1 MNETLLQSEH
11 AMDREIR
18 QLKFQLKGAE
28 NIIKKLREQLT
39 FSTQVNFTELLPKY
53 TREVETNQQ
62 LRNDFDASK
71 LQCSSKIMDLLPKLD
86 ASDSTLV
93 LRDAKIE
100 ELMSKLATEAEANS
114 RLKEELALALQIVN
128 DSDLIAIMEK
138 YEKLSRENES
148 LMEAVHDSDRDKT
161 LLEKLESMLADE
173 VSSFDKA
180 KLALEA
186 SEIECSKFR
195 SESNVLKDELK
206 SLKDAVAVLL
216 DEVESSKSA
225 ILKLEYYLALND
237 SDLIAIMEKYEKL
250 SKENESLME
259 AAHDSDRDK
268 MLLEKLE
275 SMLADEVSSFD
286 KAKLALEASEIECS
300 KFRSESNVLKDE
312 LKSLKDAV
320 AVLLDE
326 VESSKSAI
334 LKLEYYL
341 ALNDSDLIAIMEKY
355 EKLSEENESLMEAV
369 HDSDRDKS
377 LLESRLRVAELAVK
391 SPECVRRLKLNQA
404 ENETTIAELTAKL
417 AAEVE
422 VNNRLHDELGD
433 SKAQCETTTTKL
445 AAEVEA
451 NNRLYDELDAS
462 KAQCETITTKLAVQ
476 VKANNRLCD
485 ELCACKAQY
494 ETAIAELTA
503 KLAAEV
509 KANNKLIGDHAYSSQ
524 TITKFEILLTE
535 LGVENEHLR
544 EALAR
549 ANESASAN
557 RRENEL
563 LPDNSIVSELEA
575 KLSAEVEANKQ
586 LRDDLSYTKVQYDEK
601 IAETTANKRLHDE
614 LGDSKAQYEATIAEL
629 MAKLS
634 SLMETAH
641 DPDR

>member
-161 LLEKLESMLADE
+161 
-173 VSSFDKA
+173 
-180 KLALEA
+180 
-186 SEIECSKFR
+186 
-195 SESNVLKDELK
+195 
-206 SLKDAVAVLL
+206 
-216 DEVESSKSA
+216 
-225 ILKLEYYLALND
+225 
-237 SDLIAIMEKYEKL
+237 
-250 SKENESLME
+250 
-259 AAHDSDRDK
+259 
-268 MLLEKLE
+268 LLEKLE